1 MSEMKKTKFN
11 SHKEAYELFDY
22 EGVEQKLGYS
32 FKNRAL
38 LYQAFVRRSFD
49 NEHAELYSAN
59 NETLEFIGDKVIDIV
74 VVKAL
79 IKKNAVIKNSIFRL
93 DKASDKIEAFA
104 KMLNTKSTEKELT
117 EIKAGIVCGKNLAAC
132 TDRLGIS
139 ENLIMGNG
147 DVQNTAKSELSVKE
161 DLLEAI
167 VGAVAI
173 DTDWNFEV
181 LEPFV
186 SSLLDLEN
194 KLDFS
199 SVETDYVS
207 ALEDA
212 WIKLYGRKPEYIVE
226 KFGDMVRVRIPHP
239 LSKAFVFEG
248 EITSSGLFYVSEGE
262 NEKETRQ
269 KCAKKAYEAVVSTI
283 ERYDKIEKAIGQ
295 INFER
300 SVNQLQELAQ
310 KKIIYGL
317 EYDISESAEMTAD
330 GNRKWSC
337 RCTVRDPKITES
349 TIAESKMQAKKD
361 AAFLMLHRLITPI
374 CDWFICDGFAECINL
389 NEKEN

>member
-22 EGVEQKLGYS
+22 EEVEQKLGYS

-49 NEHAELYSAN
+49 NEHAELYSTN
-59 NETLEFIGDKVIDIV
+59 NEILEFIGDKVIDIV
-74 VVKAL
+74 VMKKL
-79 IKKNAVIKNSIFRL
+79 IKKNTFVKDSVFRL
-93 DKASDKIEAFA
+93 EEAIGEFETFA
-104 KMLNTKSTEKELT
+104 PMLNTKSGENELT
-117 EIKAGIVCGKNLAAC
+117 EIKAGIVCGKNLASC

-139 ENLIMGNG
+139 EYLIMGNG
-147 DVQNTAKSELSVKE
+147 DVQICANDGLSVKE
-161 DLLEAI
+161 DLLEAV

-173 DTDWNFEV
+173 DTDWDFDV

-186 SSLLDLEN
+186 SSILDLEG

-207 ALEDA
+207 ALEEV
-212 WIKLYGRKPEYIVE
+212 WTRLYNSKPEYIVDE
-226 KFGDMVRVRIPHP
+226 SADKVRVRIHHP

-248 EITSSGLFYVSEGE
+248 EITSFGLFYVSDGE
-262 NEKETRQ
+262 TEKEARL
-269 KCAKKAYEAVVSTI
+269 KCAKKAYESVVSTT
-283 ERYDKIEKAIGQ
+283 ERYDKIKKAIGR
-295 INFER
+295 IDFER
-300 SVNQLQELAQ
+300 SVNQLQELVQ
-310 KKIIYGL
+310 KKIIFGL
-317 EYDISESAEMTAD
+317 KYDFSEIEEMTAD

-337 RCTVRDPKITES
+337 RCATHDPRITES
-349 TIAESKMQAKKD
+349 AIAENKVQAKKD
-361 AAFLMLHRLITPI
+361 ASFLVLNRLITPI
-374 CDWFICDGFAECINL
+374 CDWFIIDGFAECINL